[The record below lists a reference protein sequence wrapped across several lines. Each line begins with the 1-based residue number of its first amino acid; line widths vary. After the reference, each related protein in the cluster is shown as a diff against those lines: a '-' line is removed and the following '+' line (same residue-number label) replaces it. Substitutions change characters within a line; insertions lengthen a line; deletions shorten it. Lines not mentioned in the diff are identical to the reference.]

1 MGDTPTTTIGPGL
14 GAFLAM
20 FFLAIAL
27 FFLLKNMNARMR
39 RMSYRERD
47 RLAALEA
54 EEAEEAIK
62 RTAEGPADG
71 R

>member
-27 FFLLKNMNARMR
+27 FFLMKNMNARMR

-62 RTAEGPADG
+62 HTAEGPADG

>member
-27 FFLLKNMNARMR
+27 FFLMKNMNARMR

-54 EEAEEAIK
+54 QEAAK
-62 RTAEGPADG
+62 RKAEGTADG

>member
-27 FFLLKNMNARMR
+27 FFLMKNMNARMR

>member
-14 GAFLAM
+14 GAFIAM
-20 FFLAIAL
+20 VFLAVAL
-27 FFLLKNMNARMR
+27 FFLMKNMNARMR

-54 EEAEEAIK
+54 EEAAK
-62 RTAEGPADG
+62 RKAEG
-71 R
+71 RE